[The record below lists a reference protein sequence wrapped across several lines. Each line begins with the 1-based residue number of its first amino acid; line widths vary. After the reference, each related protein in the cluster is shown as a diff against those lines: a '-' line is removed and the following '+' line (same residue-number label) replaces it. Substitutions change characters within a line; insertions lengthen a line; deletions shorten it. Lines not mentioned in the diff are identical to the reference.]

1 MWRHRSTI
9 PEKINMREF
18 EVPGRSVAVSTQG
31 MVATSNPQAAL
42 VGLDVLRGGGNAV
55 DAAIAIAAMLAVV
68 EPTQTGIGGDC
79 FVLVKKRG
87 QAPVALNGAGWA
99 PKAICAETLRST
111 GMTEIPT
118 DSVHAVT
125 VPGAIRAWERLLAD
139 HGTQTFESLLQPA
152 ILAAELG
159 YIVTERLARDWGRH
173 TERMSATPEARS
185 VFMAD
190 GMPPMVGDRR
200 ANPKLAKALR
210 SIASDGANAF
220 YEGWI
225 AEDIVSTLRS
235 RGSAISLEDF
245 SDYRPEYVSPISA
258 TYRGYQLWECPPS
271 GQGIVALQIAAMLN
285 EFNPGE
291 FGPLSA
297 ERFHL
302 QGELSRIAYA
312 QRDALLC
319 DPAYHPVDVS
329 RMLSPKHIATLLSQ
343 VHPDRRNDNLLPPDM
358 PEHKDTVFIS
368 VADADG
374 TLVAF
379 INSLFDD
386 FGSGL
391 VAPGS
396 GVLLHN
402 RGCGFVLN
410 EGHPNVIEGR
420 KRPLHTIIPALLTKG
435 GEAVMSFGCTGGHF
449 QPTGQIQVLSNIL
462 DYGMSVQQAIEH
474 PRMFARGDS
483 FELEQTVPQSVWE
496 GLRQRGHKPTQTVN
510 PLGTCHAIW
519 ADWKRGVFLGGS
531 DGRRDG
537 LAIGY

>member
-1 MWRHRSTI
+1 
-9 PEKINMREF
+9 MRDF
-18 EVPGRSVAVSTQG
+18 EVPGRSVALGTQG

-42 VGLDVLRGGGNAV
+42 AGLDVLRSGGNAV

-79 FVLVKKRG
+79 FVLLKQPG
-87 QAPVALNGAGWA
+87 QPPIALNGAGWA
-99 PKAICAETLRST
+99 PRAIRAETLREA
-111 GMTEIPT
+111 GMAAIAS

-139 HGTQTFESLLQPA
+139 YGTRSFASLLQPA
-152 ILAAELG
+152 IAAAESG
-159 YIVTERLARDWGRH
+159 YRVTERLARDWARH
-173 TERMSATPEARS
+173 TAKMSATPEARAI
-185 VFMAD
+185 FMAD
-190 GMPPMVGDRR
+190 GSAPRVGDRR
-200 ANPKLAKALR
+200 SNSGLGKALR
-210 SIASDGANAF
+210 SIAAEGGNAF

-225 AEDIVSTLRS
+225 AEDIVAALRD
-235 RGSAISLEDF
+235 RGSAISLDDF
-245 SDYRPEYVSPISA
+245 ADYQPVYVTPITA
-258 TYRGYQLWECPPS
+258 DYRGYQLWECPPS
-271 GQGIVALQIAAMLN
+271 GQGIVALQLASMLN
-285 EFNPGE
+285 QFNVSE
-291 FGPLSA
+291 LGPLSA

-319 DPAYHPVDVS
+319 DPTFHPVDVD
-329 RMLSPKHIATLLSQ
+329 RLLSAKHIAGLLE
-343 VHPDRRNDNLLPPDM
+343 PFDPERRNGNLLPADM

-374 TLVAF
+374 TVVAF

-402 RGCGFVLN
+402 RACGFVL
-410 EGHPNVIEGR
+410 EAGHPNVIAGR
-420 KRPLHTIIPALLTKG
+420 KRPLHTIIPALLTRD
-435 GEAVMSFGCTGGHF
+435 GEAVMSLGCTGGHF
-449 QPTGQIQVLSNIL
+449 QPAGQLQVLSNIL

-483 FELEQTVPQSVWE
+483 FELEQTVPQSVWD
-496 GLRQRGHKPTQTVN
+496 GLRRRGHNPTRTAN

-519 ADWKRGVFLGGS
+519 ADRQRGVLFGGS

-537 LAIGY
+537 VAIGY